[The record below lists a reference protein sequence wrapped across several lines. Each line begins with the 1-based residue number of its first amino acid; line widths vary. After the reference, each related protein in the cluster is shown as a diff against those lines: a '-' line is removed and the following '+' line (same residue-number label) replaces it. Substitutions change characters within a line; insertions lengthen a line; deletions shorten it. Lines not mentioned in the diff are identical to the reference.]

1 MSENRERDGEIMR
14 KRGREA
20 GGEKERGC
28 RGTHL
33 RRCSGRRCRP
43 ADEASFEGDG
53 ELREELGQRQVLEE
67 GSSGRSSGLG
77 CGIGWIEGRK
87 VVGPIGKSRERGWI
101 WRDPEV
107 GDAGGGGMGLMGQGT

>member
-1 MSENRERDGEIMR
+1 MR
-14 KRGREA
+14 KIGREA

-28 RGTHL
+28 WGTHL

-43 ADEASFEGDG
+43 ADEVGSRVMGAAVGARAEAGARG
-53 ELREELGQRQVLEE
+53 GIEREELGPRLRDWVDRGKE
-67 GSSGRSSGLG
+67 
-77 CGIGWIEGRK
+77 

-107 GDAGGGGMGLMGQGT
+107 GDAGGGGMGLMGQGS